1 MCNGSPVICLIYVL
15 IFCVLFLQFSSTIN
29 YDAPEVIDTSCLDA
43 ADALPTIDVEAFRQ
57 VCDETA
63 GTPEQPPQKSV
74 PSEPQ
79 TPPPCALTETEL
91 VVREGLI
98 QTCVTPRKVQA
109 LKQTLDK
116 DEEIHKC
123 ALKLLPFFFSKEELA
138 SCNMDGSYGKGS
150 LDATRLNNL
159 KILLFTKFPNS
170 SPLLKDK
177 LWRAIKSKINAK
189 CRASKF
195 ALRDIQEP
203 RVQ

>member
-1 MCNGSPVICLIYVL
+1 M
-15 IFCVLFLQFSSTIN
+15 
-29 YDAPEVIDTSCLDA
+29 D
-43 ADALPTIDVEAFRQ
+43 ADALPTIDVEAFRN

-63 GTPEQPPQKSV
+63 RTPEQPPPKSIS
-74 PSEPQ
+74 SEPQ
-79 TPPPCALTETEL
+79 TPPTCALTETEL

-116 DEEIHKC
+116 AEKIHKC
-123 ALKLLPFFFSKEELA
+123 ALKLLPFFFSKEEL
-138 SCNMDGSYGKGS
+138 STCNTDGSYGKGC

-170 SPLLKDK
+170 SPLQKDK
-177 LWRAIKSKINAK
+177 LWKAIKSKINAK

-195 ALRDIQEP
+195 ATSRDNQEP
-203 RVQ
+203 RAQ

>member
-1 MCNGSPVICLIYVL
+1 M
-15 IFCVLFLQFSSTIN
+15 
-29 YDAPEVIDTSCLDA
+29 DTSCLDA
-43 ADALPTIDVEAFRQ
+43 DTLPTIDVEAFRQ

-63 GTPEQPPQKSV
+63 GSPEQPPQKSV
-74 PSEPQ
+74 SSQPQ

-98 QTCVTPRKVQA
+98 QTYFTPRKVQS

-116 DEEIHKC
+116 AEEIHKC
-123 ALKLLPFFFSKEELA
+123 ALKLLPFFFTKEELA
-138 SCNMDGSYGKGS
+138 SSNTDGSYGKGS

-159 KILLFTKFPNS
+159 KILLFTKFPSS

-195 ALRDIQEP
+195 ATLRDTQEP

>member
-1 MCNGSPVICLIYVL
+1 M
-15 IFCVLFLQFSSTIN
+15 
-29 YDAPEVIDTSCLDA
+29 
-43 ADALPTIDVEAFRQ
+43 PTIDVEAFRN

-63 GTPEQPPQKSV
+63 RTPEQPPPKSIS
-74 PSEPQ
+74 SEPQ
-79 TPPPCALTETEL
+79 TPPTCALTETEL

-116 DEEIHKC
+116 AEKIHKC
-123 ALKLLPFFFSKEELA
+123 ALKLLPFFFSKEEL
-138 SCNMDGSYGKGS
+138 STCNTDGSYGKGC

-170 SPLLKDK
+170 SPLQKDK
-177 LWRAIKSKINAK
+177 LWKAIKSKINAK

-195 ALRDIQEP
+195 STSRDNREP
-203 RVQ
+203 RAQ

>member
-1 MCNGSPVICLIYVL
+1 M
-15 IFCVLFLQFSSTIN
+15 QFSSTIN
-29 YDAPEVIDTSCLDA
+29 YDAPEVADTCLDA
-43 ADALPTIDVEAFRQ
+43 EPNLSTIDVEAFRQ
-57 VCDETA
+57 VCGEIAT
-63 GTPEQPPQKSV
+63 TPEQPPQKSAAS
-74 PSEPQ
+74 SEPP

-116 DEEIHKC
+116 TEEIHKC

-138 SCNMDGSYGKGS
+138 SCNTDGSYGKGS

-170 SPLLKDK
+170 SPLQKDK

-195 ALRDIQEP
+195 ATLRDIQEP